1 MDLTE
6 QQRLTIVVKLFDKL
20 FNKSYQTC
28 LIGGAQEP
36 LYEPAAR
43 IDQLHKLFF
52 REDYLSSALHEVAHW
67 CIAGPQRLLKQDF
80 GYWYRPDGRSTN
92 EQRQFEKVEV
102 KPQALEWMF
111 SIACGHQFSISLDN
125 LSGSSSGSDAYP
137 DGYCAVQS
145 FKQAIS
151 QQCIDWCISEN
162 LPSRADQFIKGLI
175 EIFTTVN
182 PYDAKLYQVTSTC

>member
-6 QQRLTIVVKLFDKL
+6 RQRLTIVVKLFDKL
-20 FNKSYQTC
+20 FNKSYRTC

-36 LYEPAAR
+36 LYEPAAC

-67 CIAGPQRLLKQDF
+67 CIAGSQRLLKQDF

-125 LSGSSSGSDAYP
+125 LSGSSSSSDANP

-151 QQCIDWCISEN
+151 QQCIDWCVSEN

>member
-1 MDLTE
+1 MHCNE
-6 QQRLTIVVKLFDKL
+6 HERLTIVVKLFDKL
-20 FNKSYQTC
+20 FNKSYRTC

-36 LYEPAAR
+36 LYEPAAC

-92 EQRQFEKVEV
+92 EQRQFEKVEA

-125 LSGSSSGSDAYP
+125 LSGSSSRSDANP
-137 DGYCAVQS
+137 DGYCAVHS

-151 QQCIDWCISEN
+151 KQCIDWCVSEN
-162 LPSRADQFIKGLI
+162 LPSRADKFIKGLM
-175 EIFTTVN
+175 ETFTTVN
-182 PYDAKLYQVTSTC
+182 PYDAKLYQVASTC